1 MEESPESE
9 NFLPDSLTSVTYRFP
24 ESADGSWWLG
34 KKRNGAVGKIVGEDL
49 HGPPGMGA
57 GSPEAALSGPSH
69 IRLWF
74 SLLGTT

>member
-1 MEESPESE
+1 MG
-9 NFLPDSLTSVTYRFP
+9 V
-24 ESADGSWWLG
+24 GGWG
-34 KKRNGAVGKIVGEDL
+34 KKGMGRVGKTVGEDL

-57 GSPEAALSGPSH
+57 GSPEAALDDSALSGPSH